1 MKVKTNRKVRQV
13 NDVRI
18 SGAYLAEDG
27 GDEITAYAE
36 EGCAVSVGFP
46 WDRDYSDD
54 EDARPEPTN
63 PEAWCNG
70 AGVTVEDDEVR
81 VWISTGDPR
90 GAFQMTA
97 RRTPDG
103 VIVLHL
109 PHPGEGLPHEDTVE
123 IHPGT
128 LAVKRSI
135 PEGQEV

>member
-1 MKVKTNRKVRQV
+1 MFRVKI
-13 NDVRI
+13 D
-18 SGAYLAEDG
+18 GAYLAEHS
-27 GDEITAYAE
+27 GDEVSAYGE
-36 EGCAVSVGFP
+36 DDEGRVSVVFP
-46 WDRDYSDD
+46 DYYGD
-54 EDARPEPTN
+54 EDEPKPRPTS
-63 PEAWCNG
+63 PEAWCNS
-70 AGVTVEDDEVR
+70 AGVDVDGDEVR